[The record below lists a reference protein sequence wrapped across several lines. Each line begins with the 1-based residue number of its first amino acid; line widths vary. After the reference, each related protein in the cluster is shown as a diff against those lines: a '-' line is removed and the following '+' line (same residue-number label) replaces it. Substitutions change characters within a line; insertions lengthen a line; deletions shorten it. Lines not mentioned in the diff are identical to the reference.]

1 MAGDAG
7 RIAESF
13 WDALARSDWDTAAG
27 LLHDDYVEEWPQ
39 SGERIVGRDDALAI
53 NRNFP
58 GGLPSMQV
66 RRAVSDGD
74 LAVLEVALTYVD
86 GSVWQGVS
94 IMEIRDGAIAKQTDY
109 FAQPFEAPQWR
120 AQWVTRMDR
129 I

>member
-1 MAGDAG
+1 MAGEAG
-7 RIAESF
+7 RIAEAF
-13 WDALARSDWDTAAG
+13 WDALARSDWDAAAG
-27 LLHDDYVEEWPQ
+27 MLHDDYVEEWPQ
-39 SGERIVGRDDALAI
+39 SGERIVGRDDALAV

-58 GGLPSMQV
+58 GGLPSMWV
-66 RRAVSDGD
+66 RRVVSDGD
-74 LAVLEVALTYVD
+74 LAVLEVTLTYAD

-129 I
+129 T

>member
-1 MAGDAG
+1 MGGEAG
-7 RIAESF
+7 RIAEAF
-13 WDALARSDWDTAAG
+13 WEALARSDWEAAAAM
-27 LLHDDYVEEWPQ
+27 LHDDYVEEWPQ

-66 RRAVSDGD
+66 RRLVSDGD
-74 LAVLEVALTYVD
+74 LAVLEVSLTYAD

-94 IMEIRDGAIAKQTDY
+94 IMELRDGAIWKQTDY
-109 FAQPFEAPQWR
+109 FAQSFEAPQWR

-129 I
+129 T